1 MCSFCPLQ
9 AGASIKLDDLLIS
22 GLYGKKERPPL
33 GHEERFEEVLRR
45 LLGKLQ
51 LFHKVSRVAEQVGLS
66 LIAVWSGGCA
76 AVKPRRCTVLCQG
89 LTLRFGQLGWFMSKD
104 SSGVQVPDAAA
115 SLLKCHHILMRS
127 AAGACRGGEEGHSE
141 ESLCPAGRQTRR

>member
-1 MCSFCPLQ
+1 MTFRICPLQ

-51 LFHKVSRVAEQVGLS
+51 LFHKVSRVAEQVGKCL
-66 LIAVWSGGCA
+66 A
-76 AVKPRRCTVLCQG
+76 AIWLAAALPP
-89 LTLRFGQLGWFMSKD
+89 S
-104 SSGVQVPDAAA
+104 PDAA
-115 SLLKCHHILMRS
+115 LC
-127 AAGACRGGEEGHSE
+127 CRK
-141 ESLCPAGRQTRR
+141 A